1 MIFRLAH
8 DQARQRALD
17 AVKTAP
23 EGYVVRIGPPTRSLE
38 ANAALHAELT
48 DIAATMQWAGKPRT
62 VECWKRLLVS
72 AWLRARGESVE
83 MLPALD
89 GHGIDIVYS
98 PTSQMTSAQVSE
110 LIDYIGAWRAT
121 KGES

>member
-1 MIFRLAH
+1 VIFRLVH
-8 DQARQRALD
+8 DQARARALE
-17 AVKTAP
+17 AVKSAP

-48 DIAATMQWAGKPRT
+48 EIAETMQWAGKPRS

-89 GHGIDIVYS
+89 GHGIDIVYA
-98 PTSQMTSAQVSE
+98 PTSQMTGAQIGE
-110 LIDYIGAWRAT
+110 LMDYIGAWRANA
-121 KGES
+121 